1 MKAILVKD
9 NDFKT
14 IGFEVTSN
22 GVRVFN
28 YGIAPQTTTY
38 TKEINVTNYM
48 TDIFELVRVKTRIS
62 ELNKF
67 MRTFFEIAKEND
79 MLKKD
84 QGIDFKIIKIEI
96 EQNERKLK
104 NIIDNII

>member
-1 MKAILVKD
+1 
-9 NDFKT
+9 
-14 IGFEVTSN
+14 
-22 GVRVFN
+22 
-28 YGIAPQTTTY
+28 
-38 TKEINVTNYM
+38 M